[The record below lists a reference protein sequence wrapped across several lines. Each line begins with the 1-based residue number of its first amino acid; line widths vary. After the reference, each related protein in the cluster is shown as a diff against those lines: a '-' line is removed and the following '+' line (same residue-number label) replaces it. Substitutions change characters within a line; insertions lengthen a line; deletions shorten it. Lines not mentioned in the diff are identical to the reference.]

1 MSDLS
6 REDFIEL
13 GVSTP
18 TPLLVEWATGQMSAT
33 KGHESRLGV
42 RGVNAATLS
51 GIRDLTARVGER
63 QRELG
68 ESHALPPEPAAV
80 AERIRTE
87 AVGYWRQAK
96 RFAGVAFAGQPDL
109 LAKF

>member
-6 REDFIEL
+6 REEFIEL

-51 GIRDLTARVGER
+51 PSSIM
-63 QRELG
+63 
-68 ESHALPPEPAAV
+68 
-80 AERIRTE
+80 
-87 AVGYWRQAK
+87 K
-96 RFAGVAFAGQPDL
+96 
-109 LAKF
+109 